1 MTRWWC
7 ARGFGAL
14 ALVLW
19 VAPVAVADHHG
30 TGDVETPAK
39 VEQFLELLSEP
50 EVELWLRQR
59 AEPQEG
65 PVDAVEAH
73 ADMPMSSTFD
83 SLRQRIRV
91 LARVA
96 PELPTLP
103 ARVRDA
109 WVGNLSRTEILRG
122 AIYLLIFL
130 FVGASFEW
138 LYRQFTDGARTRLS
152 LAVMPTLNAR
162 VVAASKRAA
171 LMIGGQAA
179 FAVGALGAYLLF
191 DWQQA
196 MAELVLTTLA
206 VVLTTRV
213 LSTLSRYVLAPN
225 SPRLRLLNL
234 TTAFAK
240 VNHRWNVG
248 AVASSLTCIAGANLS
263 ALALQRSGSPDSDAA
278 ALAVTALA
286 GAVCAA
292 VVIGA
297 TWHTYTGY
305 RAAKGITTPTSY
317 AWPVYVTVLTLFT
330 YVLWLIGAPRFAGTV
345 VVVGL
350 VPLVLSLAGV
360 TINDLFNQA
369 ERTHLARQAE
379 AANAAADGESD
390 ADAREHDAALRQR
403 DFGNYRPVAHRLLR
417 FILVAGALLLLLWV
431 WGSDFYSMSR
441 DSSFGGMVF
450 GIVIDVIA
458 AALLADLVWVWAKT
472 AIDRRLAD
480 YEPPTDGRAP
490 GPEAR
495 MATLLPLLR
504 SVLMITL
511 LIMVGLTVLSSL
523 GVNIAPLIAGAGVL
537 GVAVGFG
544 AQALVRDI
552 VSGIFFLIDDAF
564 RIGEYI
570 EIENLRGTVESMSI
584 RSLRVRHH
592 RGAVH
597 TIPFGELKSLTNHS
611 RDWVIMKLEFRVPFE
626 TDLKLVKKL
635 IKQVGA
641 ELKANE
647 DYGDSIIQTLKS
659 QGVRRM
665 EEFNM
670 VIGVKFMARPGEQW
684 VIRRDAYMKVRDI
697 FDKNGLTFAERNVK
711 VEVLG
716 ADAKNPAV
724 QEAAAAAVHE
734 ATENRLPPAPIPDEP

>member
-1 MTRWWC
+1 MSRLV
-7 ARGFGAL
+7 AFLISALLLLGAN
-14 ALVLW
+14 AAHADGHAVTEDNAGA
-19 VAPVAVADHHG
+19 AP
-30 TGDVETPAK
+30 EK
-39 VEQFLELLSEP
+39 VQQFLDLLAEP
-50 EVELWLRQR
+50 EVESWLRDRSAAQPTS
-59 AEPQEG
+59 AAAP
-65 PVDAVEAH
+65 DDH
-73 ADMPMSSTFD
+73 MDMPMSTAFD
-83 SLRQRIRV
+83 GLRQRIRV

-96 PELPTLP
+96 PEIPTLP
-103 ARVRDA
+103 GRVRDA
-109 WVGNLSRTEILRG
+109 WVGNLSRTDILRG

-130 FVGASFEW
+130 FVGAGFEW
-138 LYRQFTDGARTRLS
+138 LYRQFTDDARARLS
-152 LAVMPTLNAR
+152 LAVMPTLRAR

-171 LMIGGQAA
+171 FMIGGQVA
-179 FAVGALGAYLLF
+179 FAVGAIGAYLMF

-196 MAELVLTTLA
+196 MAELVLSTLA
-206 VVLTTRV
+206 VVLATRL

-234 TTAFAK
+234 TTQFAK
-240 VNHRWNVG
+240 VTHRWNVG
-248 AVASSLTCIAGANLS
+248 AVATSFTCIAIANLGAV
-263 ALALQRSGSPDSDAA
+263 ALRRTGSPDSDAA
-278 ALAVTALA
+278 ALAVTSIA
-286 GAVCAA
+286 GLICAV

-297 TWHTYTGY
+297 AWHTYFSY
-305 RAAKGITTPTSY
+305 RATQGIRSETNY
-317 AWPVYVTVLTLFT
+317 AWPVYVSVLAVFT
-330 YVLWLIGAPRFAGTV
+330 YVLWLIGAPRLAGSV

-350 VPLVLSLAGV
+350 VPLVLSLLGV

-369 ERTHLARQAE
+369 ERRHLAAQAAVNKALE
-379 AANAAADGESD
+379 ED
-390 ADAREHDAALRQR
+390 ASTVDSVSEEDLETLKQR
-403 DFGNYRPVAHRLLR
+403 DFGNYRPVAHRLVR
-417 FILVAGALLLLLWV
+417 FILVASALLLLLWV
-431 WGSDFYSMSR
+431 WGSDLYSMSR
-441 DSSFGGMVF
+441 DSSFGGKLA

-480 YEPPTDGRAP
+480 YEPPSDGRAP

-511 LIMVGLTVLSSL
+511 LIMVGLTILSSL

-570 EIENLRGTVESMSI
+570 EIDNLRGTVESMSI

-611 RDWVIMKLEFRVPFE
+611 RDWVIMKLEFRVPFD

-641 ELKANE
+641 ELQANE
-647 DYGDSIIQTLKS
+647 DYGASIIQTLKS

-670 VIGVKFMARPGEQW
+670 VIGV
-684 VIRRDAYMKVRDI
+684 
-697 FDKNGLTFAERNVK
+697 
-711 VEVLG
+711 
-716 ADAKNPAV
+716 
-724 QEAAAAAVHE
+724 
-734 ATENRLPPAPIPDEP
+734 